1 MNNLKEI
8 RELKD
13 TIELMTSDDY
23 KKRFIAEYNQLLIR
37 FRKLGNI
44 LDHYYDFLDEGQPKF
59 DCPFELLQM
68 QFLTMSKLLDILK
81 IRAIIE
87 GIKL

>member
-1 MNNLKEI
+1 MSNLTEI

-23 KKRFIAEYNQLLIR
+23 KERLIAEYYQLLIR

-44 LDHYYDFLDEGQPKF
+44 LDNYYEFSEERKQNF

-81 IRAIIE
+81 IHAIIE
-87 GIKL
+87 GVTL